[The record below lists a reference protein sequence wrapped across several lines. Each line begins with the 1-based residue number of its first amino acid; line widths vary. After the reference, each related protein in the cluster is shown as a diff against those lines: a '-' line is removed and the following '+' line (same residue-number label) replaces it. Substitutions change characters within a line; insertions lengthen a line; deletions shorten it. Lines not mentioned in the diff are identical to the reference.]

1 MKISIKNTFLIT
13 VREVLRNQK
22 FILLFWGVNVI
33 AAFLLSI
40 PIYQML
46 IESLNHSLISNKLAN
61 GFDYSWYVQFVS
73 LFKNGVSQLP
83 LTLYGVVLVYTL
95 LNAFFMGGLISIF
108 NFPKKNHMVDFF
120 YGCVKYWLRFIKVL
134 IITLLL
140 FAIAFKINDYLG
152 DLISWMFSNTE
163 YVLTEFIL
171 RALRY
176 VFLVFLIGIVTMI
189 SDYTKVVIVVK
200 NRTKILKAV
209 SEAIAFLKK
218 DFQKIF
224 TIFFLVAVL
233 GAVGALLYN
242 VFGLT
247 ISRLPYY
254 FLLLP
259 FILQQMLI
267 IFRLNIRMLFC
278 STEVILYKDLSA
290 EIIKPLVEEEK
301 IGV

>member
-1 MKISIKNTFLIT
+1 MNAAIVGHTGYALARPAS
-13 VREVLRNQK
+13 VLPPAR
-22 FILLFWGVNVI
+22 
-33 AAFLLSI
+33 
-40 PIYQML
+40 
-46 IESLNHSLISNKLAN
+46 
-61 GFDYSWYVQFVS
+61 
-73 LFKNGVSQLP
+73 
-83 LTLYGVVLVYTL
+83 
-95 LNAFFMGGLISIF
+95 
-108 NFPKKNHMVDFF
+108 
-120 YGCVKYWLRFIKVL
+120 
-134 IITLLL
+134 
-140 FAIAFKINDYLG
+140 
-152 DLISWMFSNTE
+152 
-163 YVLTEFIL
+163 
-171 RALRY
+171 
-176 VFLVFLIGIVTMI
+176 
-189 SDYTKVVIVVK
+189 
-200 NRTKILKAV
+200 
-209 SEAIAFLKK
+209 K